1 MKKLITLLVLCLM
14 MPMML
19 LAQQVSKSD
28 ALQLVR
34 QLYTSSE
41 VGSFR
46 FSTAVN
52 SFRTNSVIHA
62 GMREIISPNNS
73 SAGNLLGSGQM
84 LSIPSDRNTEY
95 TLEVIRHNDNYK
107 DYALS
112 GLRQLKQKAV
122 NPIQNLSYSYDNGQL
137 SILWNA
143 PNPTP

>member
-52 SFRTNSVIHA
+52 SIRANSVIHA
-62 GMREIISPNNS
+62 GMQEIISPNNS

-84 LSIPSDRNTEY
+84 LFIPSDRNTP
-95 TLEVIRHNDNYK
+95 LRLSVIMTTTKTMHKR
-107 DYALS
+107 DYVRRNK
-112 GLRQLKQKAV
+112 GR
-122 NPIQNLSYSYDNGQL
+122 
-137 SILWNA
+137 SILYR
-143 PNPTP
+143 T

>member
-46 FSTAVN
+46 FSTAV
-52 SFRTNSVIHA
+52 
-62 GMREIISPNNS
+62 
-73 SAGNLLGSGQM
+73 SA
-84 LSIPSDRNTEY
+84 
-95 TLEVIRHNDNYK
+95 LE
-107 DYALS
+107 
-112 GLRQLKQKAV
+112 Q
-122 NPIQNLSYSYDNGQL
+122 
-137 SILWNA
+137 
-143 PNPTP
+143 TP

>member
-41 VGSFR
+41 AGSFR

-84 LSIPSDRNTEY
+84 LSIPSDRNT
-95 TLEVIRHNDNYK
+95 
-107 DYALS
+107 
-112 GLRQLKQKAV
+112 
-122 NPIQNLSYSYDNGQL
+122 
-137 SILWNA
+137 
-143 PNPTP
+143 